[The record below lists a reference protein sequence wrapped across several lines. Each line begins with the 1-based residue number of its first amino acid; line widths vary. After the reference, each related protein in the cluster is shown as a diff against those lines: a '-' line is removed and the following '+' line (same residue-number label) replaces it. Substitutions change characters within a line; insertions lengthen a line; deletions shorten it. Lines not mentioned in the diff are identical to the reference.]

1 MRKFADIAVL
11 VEEVVVEEQSL
22 VRIHVAPASLKDWC
36 LCLQLLNDNL
46 VEAFTVRR
54 VSSVKTMQVGRGEG
68 GYSDTTCD
76 ANGLALKLSARD
88 LDFARHFFLRYY
100 RDAAAEVDHI
110 DIETEEGGYVIFSV
124 EESVPPVSSEE
135 AKRRL
140 DM

>member
-1 MRKFADIAVL
+1 MRKFVDIAFA

-46 VEAFTVRR
+46 IEAFTIRR
-54 VSSVKTMQVGRGEG
+54 ASSARTVQVGRGEG
-68 GYSDTTCD
+68 SCSDTMHGT
-76 ANGLALKLSARD
+76 NGLALKLSGRD

-100 RDAAAEVDHI
+100 RDGAAEVDHI
-110 DIETEEGGYVIFSV
+110 DIEMEEGGYVIFSV
-124 EESVPPVSSEE
+124 GKSVPPVSPEE

-140 DM
+140 AM